1 MRCVK
6 SFEAS
11 VVATVNSRPQAEMLA
26 LSQKFRKVFL
36 SRVLAIGTGA
46 PT

>member
-1 MRCVK
+1 
-6 SFEAS
+6 
-11 VVATVNSRPQAEMLA
+11 MLA